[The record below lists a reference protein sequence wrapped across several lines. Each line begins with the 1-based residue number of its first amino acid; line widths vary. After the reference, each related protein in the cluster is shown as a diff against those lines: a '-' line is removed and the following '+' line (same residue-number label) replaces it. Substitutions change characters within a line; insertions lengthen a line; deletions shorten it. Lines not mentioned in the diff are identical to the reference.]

1 LFDAV
6 MAGVWRWPDPDGVA
20 TAGDPGHLSP
30 AALQKLVNRLQNN
43 LIGERIGRST
53 WDRTYRLYFTRLL
66 EVAGEKHWP
75 DDRELIETVIRH
87 WPANSRARQM
97 AHDRLRRLWKE
108 ASWPWPDGLAELR
121 GNGKAAAAAE
131 GVRAFTDAEI
141 QELRARLQRS
151 RLTPADLVAW
161 DCLIAFG
168 LRPAELQGLELKTDD
183 GLPIARVTR
192 AKRSSKGS
200 SGPRSVPAVAPE
212 GWPADCHELVRRFQE
227 HGLPPGMVAARSPG
241 EVLGQQLGRLMDRQP
256 VEIAL
261 PTELTP
267 YGLRH
272 AFALRLGLQL
282 GLHVRES
289 AELMGHSPQVHLSTY
304 GRRLDAPKLL
314 ATVRDRVMSR

>member
-1 LFDAV
+1 
-6 MAGVWRWPDPDGVA
+6 MAGAWAWPDPDALPAEGEKSQLAPA
-20 TAGDPGHLSP
+20 TLQRLVERLRG
-30 AALQKLVNRLQNN
+30 ALV
-43 LIGERIGRST
+43 GERIGLST
-53 WDRTYRLYFTRLL
+53 WQRTYNPYFTRLI
-66 EVAGEKHWP
+66 EAAGQRVWS
-75 DDRELIETVIRH
+75 DDRELLEAVLRN
-87 WPANSRARQM
+87 WEPNSRARQM
-97 AHDRLRRLWKE
+97 AHDRARALWKE
-108 ASWPWPDGLAELR
+108 AGWEWPAPIAAMR
-121 GNGKAAAAAE
+121 GNGKAAADAE
-131 GVRAFTDAEI
+131 GVRAFNDAEI

-151 RLTPADLVAW
+151 KRLTPADLVAW

-200 SGPRSVPAVAPE
+200 SGPRSVPAVPPE
-212 GWPADCHELVRRFQE
+212 GWPADCHDLVRRFKK

-241 EVLGQQLGRLMDRQP
+241 ETLGQQLGRLMDRQP
-256 VEIAL
+256 VEITL
-261 PTELTP
+261 PAELTP